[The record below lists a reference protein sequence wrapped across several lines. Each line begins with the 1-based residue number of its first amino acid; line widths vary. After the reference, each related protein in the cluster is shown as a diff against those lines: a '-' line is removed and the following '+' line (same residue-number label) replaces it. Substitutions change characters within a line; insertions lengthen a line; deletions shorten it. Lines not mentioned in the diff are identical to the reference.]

1 MQLELSVE
9 YCSMALRSCCCCSSS
24 LTFEIM
30 FCNCVA
36 QKGCASKTFISPTF
50 APDASFFATDS
61 FSGLPVGD
69 VELLLRGAGLRA
81 LNEYADA
88 DFDSFVFF
96 ASVL

>member
-1 MQLELSVE
+1 MQLELSME
-9 YCSMALRSCCCCSSS
+9 YCSMALRSCCCCCSS
-24 LTFEIM
+24 LTLEIM

-36 QKGCASKTFISPTF
+36 QKGCASNTFISPTF
-50 APDASFFATDS
+50 AADAS

-81 LNEYADA
+81 LNEYADP
-88 DFDSFVFF
+88 DFDCFVVF